1 VAKVMNMETI
11 IGYLAGIF
19 VMNPIIF
26 ILYSCSVMLF
36 IKLLGGKLYN
46 ITIGYGDHT
55 FKISNLISIKEKY
68 FMNGEIQY
76 TLNSRNFNEK
86 VIKWIGLLTLLV
98 MAIALWVILEI
109 HLIPVYFLFKYFIFF
124 IFVNVIAGLFTNH
137 FNLVKISG
145 K

>member
-1 VAKVMNMETI
+1 VAKAMNMETM
-11 IGYLAGIF
+11 IGYLLGIF

-36 IKLLGGKLYN
+36 IKLLGGKLYK
-46 ITIGYGDHT
+46 ITIGYGEHT

-76 TLNSRNFNEK
+76 TLKSRNLNEK
-86 VIKWIGLLTLLV
+86 MIKWIGLLSLLV

-109 HLIPVYFLFKYFIFF
+109 HLIPTYFLFKYFIFF
-124 IFVNVIAGLFTNH
+124 TFINVIAGSFTKH